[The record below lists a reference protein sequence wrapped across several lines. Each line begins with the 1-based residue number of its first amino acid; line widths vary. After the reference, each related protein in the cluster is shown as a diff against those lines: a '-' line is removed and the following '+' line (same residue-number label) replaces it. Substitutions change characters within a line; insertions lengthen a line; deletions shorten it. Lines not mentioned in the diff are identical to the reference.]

1 MPYCTGIPNSN
12 EDEMHEKGN
21 CKAKLIVSEWKSGLK
36 EVVSDCKCKGRGLMV
51 LLRTAR
57 GIKIVHL
64 IIFSSDAPELS
75 SWIISQLGQM
85 VLLAEWSSSNMNASC
100 SCCLCLKHGTYA
112 NQRRRNIFMEEI
124 TIAKEKGKVIRLNL
138 SQTLL
143 FFSSTVSLNRGRLT
157 KKSKWQTK
165 WIVICVPKHLQVGW
179 VFTIIKR
186 STMAGGKGTIV
197 ASATNHSLT
206 IVVWRPTF

>member
-1 MPYCTGIPNSN
+1 M

-21 CKAKLIVSEWKSGLK
+21 WKARLIVSEWKSGLE

-51 LLRTAR
+51 LPRTAR

-64 IIFSSDAPELS
+64 IIFSPEAPELF

-157 KKSKWQTK
+157 KKSKWQTW
-165 WIVICVPKHLQVGW
+165 WIVICIPKHLQ
-179 VFTIIKR
+179 
-186 STMAGGKGTIV
+186 AEE
-197 ASATNHSLT
+197 A
-206 IVVWRPTF
+206 